1 MKNNYQAL
9 RSYKWCVHVI
19 TALLS
24 QELDSSQLKELQAA
38 LKGFVQ
44 KNETLKIETKVS
56 KPPLAFF
63 SS

>member
-1 MKNNYQAL
+1 M
-9 RSYKWCVHVI
+9 I

-56 KPPLAFF
+56 KPPLAF
-63 SS
+63 SSS

>member
-1 MKNNYQAL
+1 M
-9 RSYKWCVHVI
+9 I

-56 KPPLAFF
+56 KPPLALAGGKLERIYKVSQYCFLR
-63 SS
+63 

>member
-1 MKNNYQAL
+1 M
-9 RSYKWCVHVI
+9 I

-56 KPPLAFF
+56 RVVFHTTFLVRTCCNL
-63 SS
+63 SI